1 MEERGSMSN
10 ERTNEREE
18 LEAARWEPEER
29 EGETV
34 WRNPEN
40 GFVYPQGV
48 AIAMV
53 REEVDPNVPKGQEGK
68 A

>member
-1 MEERGSMSN
+1 VSYEEKD
-10 ERTNEREE
+10 ERRE
-18 LEAARWEPEER
+18 LEAAGWEPEER

-40 GFVYPQGV
+40 GLVYPQGV

-53 REEVDPNVPKGQEGK
+53 REEVDPDIPKGPEG
-68 A
+68 AA